1 VAELGFAAGGTVR
14 PDMSHA
20 LRHPAH
26 VARRPVDAIFPPVEA
41 GRLVPYWRL
50 VLRGCSQ
57 MCLQSNELTGFCI
70 LAAAFVAS
78 PIAGAYLLVAG
89 IMAPAGRILLGERRK
104 DVLATGL
111 PGLNPSL
118 IALSLPTFFETGW
131 TDVGMWVV
139 LVACVAST
147 LVLTRVFVLTL
158 PFPILALPFLLTFWG
173 LDALAPHV
181 AAVQALDLESA
192 GDTVLHPL
200 KAVLH
205 GLGEAVFSPTVIS
218 GLLVLLGIW
227 LSNWRHG
234 VLAVLG
240 ATIGA
245 AVSYYYSNVA
255 AADVDLGLYSFNGV
269 LTAIAVFVL
278 CGGKLRL
285 AILGALLA
293 TILTPAIA
301 EIGLATLS
309 APFVL
314 TTWFMLLLGWIEDH
328 WFRPPPEDG
337 SPPPATR
344 SATDTEPAAAPGT
357 PS

>member
-1 VAELGFAAGGTVR
+1 
-14 PDMSHA
+14 MNHA
-20 LRHPAH
+20 LRHPADL
-26 VARRPVDAIFPPVEA
+26 ARSPVDAIFPPVDVEA
-41 GRLVPYWRL
+41 GELVPYWRL

-57 MCLQSNELTGFCI
+57 MCLQSNELTGLCI

-89 IMAPAGRILLGERRK
+89 IMAPAGRMLLGERRK
-104 DVLATGL
+104 DVLASGL

-118 IALSLPTFFETGW
+118 IALSLPAFFETGW
-131 TDVGMWVV
+131 TDVGMWIV

-173 LDALAPHV
+173 LEELAPHL
-181 AAVQALDLESA
+181 AAVQPLVLESG

-200 KAVLH
+200 KALFH
-205 GLGEAVFSPTVIS
+205 GLGEAAFSPTVIS
-218 GLLVLLGIW
+218 GLLILIGIS

-234 VLAVLG
+234 VLALLG
-240 ATIGA
+240 AAIGA

-255 AADVDLGLYSFNGV
+255 AADVDLGLYGFNGL

-278 CGGKLRL
+278 CEGRLRL

-309 APFVL
+309 APFVF
-314 TTWFMLLLGWIEDH
+314 TTWFVLVLGWIEDR
-328 WFRPPPEDG
+328 WFRPPPAED
-337 SPPPATR
+337 PPAAPTA
-344 SATDTEPAAAPGT
+344 SAADDRPTTAAQK